1 MSSSDRRAFLA
12 LIAAAPLAA
21 CGFAPAYGP
30 SGAAT
35 ALRGRV
41 ALQEPRTRAGFE
53 LVRRLQER
61 LGPATAP
68 RWRLAYTITTDDTGV
83 AITPE
88 NAVTRYNIRGT
99 VDWTLTDTTTDT
111 RVDGGRATSF
121 TSWSATGPTV
131 AGLAAQE
138 DAEDR
143 LMVILADQIV
153 TRLIAGAG
161 TRTP

>member
-1 MSSSDRRAFLA
+1 MSSSDRRTVLSLLA
-12 LIAAAPLAA
+12 ALPLAA

-30 SGAAT
+30 TGPAT

-41 ALQEPRTRAGFE
+41 ALQDPDTRAGFE

-61 LGPATAP
+61 LGTATAP
-68 RWRLAYTITTDDTGV
+68 RWQLAYTITTEEVGV
-83 AITPE
+83 AISPE

-99 VDWTLTDTTTDT
+99 VDWTLTETATAT
-111 RVDGGRATSF
+111 RVDGGRASSF

-138 DAEDR
+138 DAERR

-153 TRLIAGAG
+153 TRLIGRAGAWA
-161 TRTP
+161 R

>member
-12 LIAAAPLAA
+12 LIAALPLAA
-21 CGFAPAYGP
+21 CGFAPAYAPGGP
-30 SGAAT
+30 AT
-35 ALRGRV
+35 ALRGRI
-41 ALQEPRTRAGFE
+41 ALQEPRNRDAFE

-68 RWRLAYTITTDDTGV
+68 RWRLAYTITTDDVGV

-88 NAVTRYNIRGT
+88 NAVTRYNIQGK
-99 VDWTLTDTTTDT
+99 VDWTLTDTTTGT
-111 RVDGGRATSF
+111 RVDGGRVSSF

-131 AGLAAQE
+131 AGLAAEE
-138 DAEDR
+138 DAARR

-161 TRTP
+161 AWAQ